1 MAHHVGGRFR
11 CRLRPWRRKLFDRPR
26 LRQDFVA
33 LVGGRYALR
42 IPQHVTLRNG
52 RPFVGVED
60 RPPIGSALWNAR
72 VYRADWLE
80 VDWARF
86 TGRSKPS
93 LYTRLIFRNSVLSSF
108 WVADPKPPR

>member
-1 MAHHVGGRFR
+1 MAHLVGGRFG
-11 CRLRPWRRKLFDRPR
+11 CGLGPWRRKLFDRPR

-42 IPQHVTLRNG
+42 IPQHGILRKG
-52 RPFVGVED
+52 SPFVGVED
-60 RPPIGSALWNAR
+60 RPPIGAAPWYAR

-93 LYTRLIFRNSVLSSF
+93 LYTRLIFRNSVFSS
-108 WVADPKPPR
+108 